1 MRFSTD
7 AQVAASSD
15 DGRMEDGE
23 EQARP
28 RDEGDR
34 ERSAIRREE
43 RELVAEERPFERG
56 LEALEEDEHR
66 VERQIDAE
74 WRKEH
79 WGHEPEHPPSWAD
92 NGERRPPGEGGDA

>member
-1 MRFSTD
+1 MRKSLRHPTM
-7 AQVAASSD
+7 AGWKTVKS
-15 DGRMEDGE
+15 GR
-23 EQARP
+23 AR

-34 ERSAIRREE
+34 ELFAIRREE
-43 RELVAEERPFERG
+43 RELVAEERELERG

-92 NGERRPPGEGGDA
+92 NGERRPPGESGDA